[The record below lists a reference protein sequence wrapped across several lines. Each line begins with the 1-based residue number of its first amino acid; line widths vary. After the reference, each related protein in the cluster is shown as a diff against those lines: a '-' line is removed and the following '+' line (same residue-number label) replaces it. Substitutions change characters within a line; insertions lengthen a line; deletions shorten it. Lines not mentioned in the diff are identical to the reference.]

1 MKRLFACISTRTR
14 LAIMVIGLSFL
25 CSVIYSTPASADGF
39 NLSYIGPASSND
51 RYNLTG
57 HYTHPRT
64 TLRIPV
70 YFKYDPG
77 TVGVDVFDVY
87 YGKNA
92 SDGALF
98 NGYYNKSGGGEGHF
112 TISGFQYDDATGL
125 WKTTIT
131 AQLTKNNGHQLV
143 TSEPSL
149 YQFRLRLSN
158 HDGIIA
164 YAGGWA
170 SQANRQYNVDY
181 NTGGDLAGG
190 GGDQDEYLLMSLP
203 CNITHDVE
211 LGPGKPYELILFD
224 LDQPGPLYPGSK
236 SNKPF
241 INNRMDINVAVYDET
256 DKKEV
261 VKYKGSEYN
270 CDFNNQYDGS
280 SCMGEN
286 GTLHVTMTMKPGH
299 KYQVHIWRNW
309 VNNLIEYHL
318 PFDNISY
325 ATECD
330 PKIDMRTTVDF
341 TKKPTGDSK
350 KPRTGYKWLSSY
362 GEYNSKENDKS
373 IAEVMGYLGAN
384 KPNTPNTLWT
394 WTGNYPHVKG
404 SLPKAVM
411 DNNHH
416 KAELYPGDELTW
428 WFRAYNS
435 SGYIVPEEMKMDFTN
450 LREGWIDP
458 RPLGQSW
465 NQTEPKPEEGS
476 NWFRPADRGGPLN
489 GSDHRQIMWGCYN
502 WGGKCTDYRKGFD
515 PSNLNEGV
523 SISEQEAVARHYR
536 YEVKSGDAGQTLCQW
551 LRMSWNYNGW
561 KQRLTPKACVY
572 IPYHY
577 PGCPEG
583 DPSCTPN
590 NCTMRGD
597 CPGGTPVK
605 RGVKPSVSAQPATVE
620 AGGTATFTYNLNN
633 AGPTKSKDLH
643 YQAYTF
649 ILRSGAGLPDNSPR
663 TVAYPMSW
671 GAVGCGGR
679 HVGWGS
685 YRDGKC
691 AGGVSGNT
699 VVYPGEDVKMT
710 RQYRV
715 ADLGAERWLAQP
727 GDKICSYLALD
738 QRWNVYNDVDSRTF
752 VASNIACV
760 TITKKPSLQLIGSDS
775 YAKDGFTGSDV
786 RENIVP
792 GTDKRGSYSQY
803 GLLTGDTDGVTNF
816 GSAGYTTA
824 SQANHRLACKLS
836 YANTGNVKDD
846 CKDLNGLK
854 PANLFKNPLSTPSS
868 TNAQQLPGGSS
879 VNLSILSGSYKTTSS
894 GSLNISGSLGKG
906 QHITIFAE
914 YADVTITGDIDAYA
928 GPYHNLSDIP
938 SFTIKAKNIKVDPG
952 VRLITGTYV
961 ARGKFE
967 SCKGAQ
973 NKTDDLGMKPT
984 SRCQNKLK
992 INGAIVSEGSPAFLR
1007 TFGAGNMS
1015 DDNQWISNNISSTA
1029 EWINYTPNLWLTTS
1043 NGSSGNKLEGLTT
1056 TQVTNLPVRY

>member
-1 MKRLFACISTRTR
+1 MKRLFACVSTRAR

-25 CSVIYSTPASADGF
+25 CSVIYSMPASADGF

-236 SNKPF
+236 PNKPF

-330 PKIDMRTTVDF
+330 PKIDMRAAVDYIDEAGR
-341 TKKPTGDSK
+341 KRASAQGKYDSQ
-350 KPRTGYKWLSSY
+350 
-362 GEYNSKENDKS
+362 
-373 IAEVMGYLGAN
+373 
-384 KPNTPNTLWT
+384 
-394 WTGNYPHVKG
+394 
-404 SLPKAVM
+404 
-411 DNNHH
+411 DNNKSNSEVYVFDQWGHNARTTWSDWRASPDPAIIR
-416 KAELYPGDELTW
+416 KEDAKVTPGKFLTW
-428 WFRAYNS
+428 WFRAYNV
-435 SGYIVPEEMKMDFTN
+435 SGYPPPDKTDFANFRTTFNGSTSGWDEMTV
-450 LREGWIDP
+450 WPP
-458 RPLGQSW
+458 RRA
-465 NQTEPKPEEGS
+465 T
-476 NWFRPADRGGPLN
+476 NWFQPLDRGGKLDRNHP
-489 GSDHRQIMWGCYN
+489 QVTWGCNKWGANCVDHYDQYN
-502 WGGKCTDYRKGFD
+502 KGISFG
-515 PSNLNEGV
+515 E
-523 SISEQEAVARHYR
+523 SINYHYR
-536 YEVKSGDAGQTLCQW
+536 YQVRADDAEKTLCQ
-551 LRMSWNYNGW
+551 RVRNSWPVGQDW
-561 KQRLTPKACVY
+561 KERFTPWACAYV
-572 IPYHY
+572 PYDY
-577 PGCPEG
+577 P
-583 DPSCTPN
+583 PN
-590 NCTMRGD
+590 QPP
-597 CPGGTPVK
+597 PGGGDK
-605 RGVKPSVSAQPATVE
+605 DNSGVVPTAREEHGKTKVQ
-620 AGGTATFTYNLNN
+620 AGDDVQFSYSLTNTS
-633 AGPTKSKDLH
+633 GPTVSRQIE
-643 YQAYTF
+643 YRSYTF
-649 ILRSGAGLPDNSPR
+649 ILRRGAKLPKNSGQKPYHYDKKWK
-663 TVAYPMSW
+663 W
-671 GAVGCGGR
+671 GGGKGVGCGGR
-679 HVGWGS
+679 DIAPGAQSRCEQGVGGTSEKINPGQTWPVPVQPK
-685 YRDGKC
+685 YN
-691 AGGVSGNT
+691 VSGI
-699 VVYPGEDVKMT
+699 
-710 RQYRV
+710 
-715 ADLGAERWLAQP
+715 WLAQP
-727 GDKICSYLALD
+727 GDKICSYIAVDNNWSVKND
-738 QRWNVYNDVDSRTF
+738 QSADTF
-752 VASNIACV
+752 RASNIACV
-760 TITKKPSLQLIGSDS
+760 VVTKSPNLNLSGSDS

-786 RENIVP
+786 RENKVP

-803 GLLTGDTDGVTNF
+803 GLLTGDKNGVTSF

-824 SQANHRLACKLS
+824 SQANRHLACKLS

-846 CKDLNGLK
+846 CKDLSGLQ
-854 PANLFKNPLSTPSS
+854 PAGLSKKPLSMPSS
-868 TNAQQLPGGSS
+868 TNAKSSLGGSS
-879 VNLSILSGSYKTTSS
+879 VDLSGLSSGNYKAGS
-894 GSLNISGSLGKG
+894 GSLRIWGDLGKG

-914 YADVTITGDIDAYA
+914 KADVTITGKIDAYA
-928 GPYHNLSDIP
+928 GPYNKLSDIP
-938 SFTIKAKNIKVDPG
+938 SFTIMAKNIKVNPG
-952 VRLITGTYV
+952 VSLITGTYV
-961 ARGKFE
+961 AKDHFE
-967 SCKGAQ
+967 SCNNGAQ
-973 NKTDDLGMKPT
+973 EKGPTLGVEGVCK
-984 SRCQNKLK
+984 NKLK
-992 INGAIVSEGSPAFLR
+992 VNGAIVSGDSPLFRR
-1007 TFGAGNMS
+1007 TFGAGNDPY
-1015 DDNQWISNNISSTA
+1015 DDQWAPNNISSTA

-1043 NGSSGNKLEGLTT
+1043 NGSSGNQLEGLTT

>member
-1 MKRLFACISTRTR
+1 MKRLLACVSTRTR

-57 HYTHPRT
+57 NYTHPRT

-70 YFKYDPG
+70 YFKYNPG
-77 TVGVDVFDVY
+77 IVGVDVFDVY

-112 TISGFQYDDATGL
+112 TIGNFQYDNATGL
-125 WKTTIT
+125 WKTMIT
-131 AQLTKNNGHQLV
+131 AQLTKNYGQLV
-143 TSEPSL
+143 TGESSL

-170 SQANRQYNVDY
+170 SQANRQYDVDY

-241 INNRMDINVAVYDET
+241 INNGMDINVAVYDET

-330 PKIDMRTTVDF
+330 PKIDMRAAVDYIDEAGH
-341 TKKPTGDSK
+341 KRASAQGKYDSQD
-350 KPRTGYKWLSSY
+350 
-362 GEYNSKENDKS
+362 NSKSNS
-373 IAEVMGYLGAN
+373 EVYVFDQWGHNARTTWSDWRASPDPAIIR
-384 KPNTPNTLWT
+384 KEDAKVTP
-394 WTGNYPHVKG
+394 GKF
-404 SLPKAVM
+404 
-411 DNNHH
+411 
-416 KAELYPGDELTW
+416 LTW
-428 WFRAYNS
+428 WFRAHNV
-435 SGYIVPEEMKMDFTN
+435 SGYPTPDKTDFANFRTTFNGSTSGWDEMTV
-450 LREGWIDP
+450 WPP
-458 RPLGQSW
+458 RRA
-465 NQTEPKPEEGS
+465 T
-476 NWFRPADRGGPLN
+476 NWFQPSEKGGKLDRNHP
-489 GSDHRQIMWGCYN
+489 QVTWGCNEWGTNCVDHYDWYN
-502 WGGKCTDYRKGFD
+502 RGISFG
-515 PSNLNEGV
+515 E
-523 SISEQEAVARHYR
+523 SISYHYR
-536 YEVKSGDAGQTLCQW
+536 YQVRADDAEKTLCQ
-551 LRMSWNYNGW
+551 RVRNSWPVGQDWKERFTPWACAYVPYDYPPNQPPPGDGDKDNSGVVPTARVANGKSTVQAGDDVQFSYSLTNTSGPTVSRQIVYKSYAFILKKEAQLPPNW
-561 KQRLTPKACVY
+561 KQK
-572 IPYHY
+572 PYHY
-577 PGCPEG
+577 A
-583 DPSCTPN
+583 
-590 NCTMRGD
+590 MRWDGN
-597 CPGGTPVK
+597 G
-605 RGVKPSVSAQPATVE
+605 
-620 AGGTATFTYNLNN
+620 
-633 AGPTKSKDLH
+633 
-643 YQAYTF
+643 
-649 ILRSGAGLPDNSPR
+649 
-663 TVAYPMSW
+663 
-671 GAVGCGGR
+671 VGCGGR
-679 HVGWGS
+679 DITPGAQGWCEQGVDGTSEKIYPGQTWHVPRQS
-685 YRDGKC
+685 KYN
-691 AGGVSGNT
+691 VSGI
-699 VVYPGEDVKMT
+699 
-710 RQYRV
+710 
-715 ADLGAERWLAQP
+715 WLAQP
-727 GDKICSYLALD
+727 GDKICSYIAIDNNWSVTND
-738 QRWNVYNDVDSRTF
+738 QSADTF
-752 VASNIACV
+752 RASNIACV
-760 TITKKPSLQLIGSDS
+760 VVTKSPNLNLSGSDS
-775 YAKDGFTGSDV
+775 YADKGFQGASVSKSDKV
-786 RENIVP
+786 S

-803 GLLTGDTDGVTNF
+803 GLLTGNKDKVTNF

-824 SQANHRLACKLS
+824 DGNYHSLACKLS

-846 CKDLNGLK
+846 CNDLSGLK

-879 VNLSILSGSYKTTSS
+879 VNLSSLSGSYKMTSS
-894 GSLNISGSLGKG
+894 GSLKISGDLGKG

-914 YADVTITGDIDAYA
+914 KADVTITGDIKADP
-928 GPYHNLSDIP
+928 GPYHKLSEIP
-938 SFTIKAKNIKVDPG
+938 SFTIKANNIKVEPW
-952 VRLITGTYV
+952 VALITGTYV
-961 ARGKFE
+961 ATDHFE
-967 SCKGAQ
+967 SCKDA
-973 NKTDDLGMKPT
+973 NNPADLGMLPPPNSK
-984 SRCQNKLK
+984 CQNKLK
-992 INGAIVSEGSPAFLR
+992 VNGAIVSEKSPIFRR
-1007 TFGAGNMS
+1007 TFGAGNLQE
-1015 DDNQWISNNISSTA
+1015 DNQWKTDRISSTA

-1043 NGSSGNKLEGLTT
+1043 NGSSGNQLEGLTT

>member
-1 MKRLFACISTRTR
+1 MKRLLACISTRAQ

-25 CSVIYSTPASADGF
+25 CSIIYSMPASAEF

-70 YFKYDPG
+70 YFKYNPG

-98 NGYYNKSGGGEGHF
+98 NGGYNKSGGGEGHF
-112 TISGFQYDDATGL
+112 TIGDFQYDDATGL

-131 AQLTKNNGHQLV
+131 AQLTTNNGHQLV

-181 NTGGDLAGG
+181 NTSGDLAGG

-211 LGPGKPYELILFD
+211 LGPGKQNELILFD

-261 VKYKGSEYN
+261 VKYEGPKYN

-330 PKIDMRTTVDF
+330 PKIDMRAAVDYIDEASH
-341 TKKPTGDSK
+341 KRASAQGRYDSQNNSES
-350 KPRTGYKWLSSY
+350 RSDVFVFDQWGHNARATWSSK
-362 GEYNSKENDKS
+362 GVSPDPAIIRKEDAK
-373 IAEVMGYLGAN
+373 V
-384 KPNTPNTLWT
+384 TP
-394 WTGNYPHVKG
+394 GKF
-404 SLPKAVM
+404 
-411 DNNHH
+411 
-416 KAELYPGDELTW
+416 LTW
-428 WFRAYNS
+428 WFRAHNV
-435 SGYIVPEEMKMDFTN
+435 SGYPPPDETDFANFRMTLNKNPSGFGWTPGSTSGWDEMTVYP
-450 LREGWIDP
+450 P
-458 RPLGQSW
+458 RRA
-465 NQTEPKPEEGS
+465 T
-476 NWFRPADRGGPLN
+476 NWFQPSKRGGKLDRNNP
-489 GSDHRQIMWGCYN
+489 QVTWGCDKWGTRCIDYYN
-502 WGGKCTDYRKGFD
+502 DDWYNRQ
-515 PSNLNEGV
+515 PSPDE
-523 SISEQEAVARHYR
+523 SINYHYR
-536 YEVKSGDAGQTLCQW
+536 YQVKADDAGKALCQ
-551 LRMSWNYNGW
+551 RVRNSWPVGQDW
-561 KQRLTPKACVY
+561 KERFTPWACAYV
-572 IPYHY
+572 PYHY

-679 HVGWGS
+679 HVGWGD

-691 AGGVSGNT
+691 AGGISGNA
-699 VVYPGEDVKMT
+699 VVYPGKDVKMT
-710 RQYRV
+710 RQYQV

-803 GLLTGDTDGVTNF
+803 GLLTGNTNPSVVNF

-824 SQANHRLACKLS
+824 SQANRSLACKLS
-836 YANTGNVKDD
+836 YANTSNVWDN
-846 CKDLNGLK
+846 CKDLNELQPAGLIK
-854 PANLFKNPLSTPSS
+854 PDNGKLSTPKWPTCFNNQLAPQVSIDSS
-868 TNAQQLPGGSS
+868 LA
-879 VNLSILSGSYKTTSS
+879 SGDYSRN
-894 GSLNISGSLGKG
+894 GSL
-906 QHITIFAE
+906 
-914 YADVTITGDIDAYA
+914 TITGGSLIKGRHVRLFVKGNVTIGGDISVDEAD
-928 GPYHNLSDIP
+928 PHNSLSDIP
-938 SFTIKAKNIKVDPG
+938 SLTVVAKGDIRVEYG
-952 VRLITGTYV
+952 VRVIAGTYV
-961 ARGKFE
+961 AGGKFE
-967 SCKGAQ
+967 SCKDAQ
-973 NKTDDLGMKPT
+973 NQKKTPALGVNGV
-984 SRCQNKLK
+984 CQQKLK
-992 INGAIVSEGSPAFLR
+992 INGAIVSGNSPIFRR
-1007 TFGAGNMS
+1007 TFGAGNKS
-1015 DDNQWISNNISSTA
+1015 EDDQWDTNKISSTA

-1043 NGSSGNKLEGLTT
+1043 NGSSGNQLEGLTT

>member
-1 MKRLFACISTRTR
+1 MAEMNAINHKSWLTWLGKAL
-14 LAIMVIGLSFL
+14 LAVAIIMVLSTVHG
-25 CSVIYSTPASADGF
+25 SSAMA
-39 NLSYIGPASSND
+39 LSHIGPSSPGD
-51 RYNLTG
+51 RYSMTRDS
-57 HYTHPRT
+57 THT
-64 TLRIPV
+64 YEELHVPV
-70 YFKYDPG
+70 YFKDNPG
-77 TVGVDVFDVY
+77 SVRVFVEDTKWR
-87 YGKNA
+87 G
-92 SDGALF
+92 GAYF
-98 NGYYNKSGGGEGHF
+98 NGTLIYGPGGEF
-112 TISGFQYDDATGL
+112 TVSGFQYDKETGY
-125 WKTTIT
+125 WKSMII
-131 AQLTKNNGHQLV
+131 AHMASKLMF
-143 TSEPSL
+143 
-149 YQFRLRLSN
+149 QFRLRLERT
-158 HDGIIA
+158 DGIIA
-164 YAGGWA
+164 YAKGAA
-170 SQANRQYNVDY
+170 SQASNHYNNDMD
-181 NTGGDLAGG
+181 DLLGPFETKEMQMA
-190 GGDQDEYLLMSLP
+190 LP
-203 CNITHDVE
+203 CSFTQPTRI
-211 LGPGKPYELILFD
+211 GPNTPYHFILYD
-224 LDQPGPLYPGSK
+224 LDTWYPEWHETK
-236 SNKPF
+236 KHNNKWWH
-241 INNRMDINVAVYDET
+241 NNGMSTINVRVIDENT
-256 DKKEV
+256 NEV
-261 VKYKGSEYN
+261 VAEYKGKDYQCGRRGEGVREGP
-270 CDFNNQYDGS
+270 Q
-280 SCMGEN
+280 CMGEN
-286 GTLHVTMTMKPGH
+286 GVLDIGMVMLPGH
-299 KYQVHIWRNW
+299 KYKTLIGPTWK
-309 VNNLIEYHL
+309 NNLIEYEL
-318 PFDNISY
+318 PFDNIFYNISC
-325 ATECD
+325 E
-330 PKIDMRTTVDF
+330 PKVDMRTTVDF
-341 TKKPTGDSK
+341 TKKPTGDPK
-350 KPRTGYKWLSSY
+350 KPRTGYKQLSSY
-362 GEYNSKENDKS
+362 GKYNSNEGKGNGNNS
-373 IAEVMGYLGAN
+373 IAEVMGYPGGYHF
-384 KPNTPNTLWT
+384 KKWEGISPQDS
-394 WTGNYPHVKG
+394 G
-404 SLPKAVM
+404 SLPKAIM
-411 DNNHH
+411 DSDKLQGHGG
-416 KAELYPGDELTW
+416 ELYPGDVLTW

-458 RPLGQSW
+458 RLPGQSW
-465 NQTEPKPEEGS
+465 NQPEPKPEEGS

-489 GSDHRQIMWGCYN
+489 GSDHRQITWGCYN

-738 QRWNVYNDVDSRTF
+738 QMWNVYNDVDSRTF

-803 GLLTGDTDGVTNF
+803 GLLTGGTKVTNF

-824 SQANHRLACKLS
+824 SKNNHSLACKLS

-846 CKDLNGLK
+846 CKDLKGLL
-854 PANLFKNPLSTPSS
+854 PAGLLKKPLSMPSS
-868 TNAQQLPGGSS
+868 TNATPLPGGSN
-879 VNLSILSGSYKTTSS
+879 VDLGGLQSGNYKAGS
-894 GSLNISGSLGKG
+894 GSLRIWGDLGKG

-914 YADVTITGDIDAYA
+914 QADVTITGNIDAYA
-928 GPYHNLSDIP
+928 GPYAKLSDIP
-938 SFTIKAKNIKVDPG
+938 SFTIMAKNIKVNPG
-952 VRLITGTYV
+952 VSLITGTYV
-961 ARGKFE
+961 AKGHFE
-967 SCKGAQ
+967 SCNNGAQ
-973 NKTDDLGMKPT
+973 EKGPTLGVEGVCK
-984 SRCQNKLK
+984 NKLK
-992 INGAIVSEGSPAFLR
+992 VNGAIVSGNSPIFRR
-1007 TFGAGNMS
+1007 TFGAGNLPYDS
-1015 DDNQWISNNISSTA
+1015 QWDPSNISSTA

-1043 NGSSGNKLEGLTT
+1043 NGSSGDQLEGLTT

>member
-1 MKRLFACISTRTR
+1 
-14 LAIMVIGLSFL
+14 MVIGLSFL

-236 SNKPF
+236 PNKPF
-241 INNRMDINVAVYDET
+241 INNRMNINVAVFDET
-256 DKKEV
+256 DRKEV
-261 VKYKGSEYN
+261 VKYEGPNYN
-270 CDFNNQYDGS
+270 CDFNNPYDGS
-280 SCMGEN
+280 NCMGEN

-330 PKIDMRTTVDF
+330 PKIDMRAAVDYIDEAGRKRASAQGWHNSQENNKSKSDVFVFDQRGHNARTT
-341 TKKPTGDSK
+341 
-350 KPRTGYKWLSSY
+350 WSSE
-362 GEYNSKENDKS
+362 GASPDPAIIRKEDAK
-373 IAEVMGYLGAN
+373 V
-384 KPNTPNTLWT
+384 TP
-394 WTGNYPHVKG
+394 GKF
-404 SLPKAVM
+404 
-411 DNNHH
+411 
-416 KAELYPGDELTW
+416 LTW
-428 WFRAYNS
+428 WFRAHNV
-435 SGYIVPEEMKMDFTN
+435 SGYPPPDKTDFANFRTTFNGSTSGWDEMVV
-450 LREGWIDP
+450 WPP
-458 RPLGQSW
+458 RRS
-465 NQTEPKPEEGS
+465 T
-476 NWFRPADRGGPLN
+476 NWFQPSERGGKLDRNHP
-489 GSDHRQIMWGCYN
+489 QVTWGCNEWGTNCVDHYDQYN
-502 WGGKCTDYRKGFD
+502 KGISFG
-515 PSNLNEGV
+515 E
-523 SISEQEAVARHYR
+523 SINYHYR
-536 YEVKSGDAGQTLCQW
+536 YQVGADDAEKTLCQRVRNSW
-551 LRMSWNYNGW
+551 PVGQDWKERFTPWACAYVPYDYPPNQPPPGGGDNDNSGVVPTAKVVDGKSEVQAGDDVQFSYRLTNTSGPTVSRRIDYKAYAFILKRGTKLPLNAGKKPYRYAMSWD
-561 KQRLTPKACVY
+561 
-572 IPYHY
+572 
-577 PGCPEG
+577 G
-583 DPSCTPN
+583 D
-590 NCTMRGD
+590 G
-597 CPGGTPVK
+597 
-605 RGVKPSVSAQPATVE
+605 
-620 AGGTATFTYNLNN
+620 
-633 AGPTKSKDLH
+633 
-643 YQAYTF
+643 
-649 ILRSGAGLPDNSPR
+649 
-663 TVAYPMSW
+663 
-671 GAVGCGGR
+671 VGCGGR
-679 HVGWGS
+679 DIIPGS
-685 YRDGKC
+685 QGLCERSVFGT
-691 AGGVSGNT
+691 SERI
-699 VVYPGEDVKMT
+699 YPGQTWPVPGQPTYNVSYK
-710 RQYRV
+710 
-715 ADLGAERWLAQP
+715 WLAQP
-727 GDKICSYLALD
+727 GDKICSYIAID
-738 QRWNVYNDVDSRTF
+738 NNWSVTNDKSADTF
-752 VASNIACV
+752 RASNIACV
-760 TITKKPSLQLIGSDS
+760 VVTKSPNLNLSGSDS

-803 GLLTGDTDGVTNF
+803 GLLTDKVGVTNF

-824 SQANHRLACKLS
+824 SPANHKFACKLS
-836 YANTGNVKDD
+836 YANTDKAQGN
-846 CKDLNGLK
+846 CNDLKWLQPAGLS
-854 PANLFKNPLSTPSS
+854 KNLSTPSS
-868 TNAQQLPGGSS
+868 TNAKPLPGGSN
-879 VNLSILSGSYKTTSS
+879 VNLSNLPSGNYNYT
-894 GSLNISGSLGKG
+894 GSVPLNISGNLDKKGK
-906 QHITIFAE
+906 HITIFAE
-914 YADVTITGDIDAYA
+914 QADVTITGKIDAYA
-928 GPYHNLSDIP
+928 GPYSDLSDIP
-938 SFTIKAKNIKVDPG
+938 SFTIKAKTIKVNPG
-952 VRLITGTYV
+952 VSLITGTYV
-961 ARGKFE
+961 AKGRFE
-967 SCKGAQ
+967 SCNGAQ
-973 NKTDDLGMKPT
+973 DKSADLGMRPDSK
-984 SRCQNKLK
+984 CQQKLK
-992 INGAIVSEGSPAFLR
+992 INGAIVSGGSPIFRR
-1007 TFGAGNMS
+1007 TFGAGNLQE
-1015 DDNQWISNNISSTA
+1015 DNQWKTDRISSTA

-1043 NGSSGNKLEGLTT
+1043 NGSSGNQLEGLTT